1 MVDKMYAPM
10 YNIIGVYWR
19 INMLINLT
27 ELFTREG
34 KTNDYAVELDCR
46 EFQIPQGICPVSD
59 SKPVTFYIENVGDR
73 TLVLSGE
80 AEFTLMIPCDRC
92 LEPVEVPFQ
101 LSIERTLDMNLTDEE
116 RIANLDEQPYLQGY
130 NLDVD
135 QLVRDELLLNLPMK
149 VLCDEDCK
157 GICNRCGANL
167 NHETCD
173 CDRSSLDPRMSVIQ
187 DIFKQFKEV

>member
-1 MVDKMYAPM
+1 MYAPM

-92 LEPVEVPFQ
+92 LEPVEVAFQ

>member
-1 MVDKMYAPM
+1 M

-92 LEPVEVPFQ
+92 LELVEVPFQ

>member
-1 MVDKMYAPM
+1 MYAPM

-167 NHETCD
+167 NYGTCG
-173 CDRSSLDPRMSVIQ
+173 CDTRSLDPRMAVIQ

>member
-1 MVDKMYAPM
+1 MYASM

-59 SKPVTFYIENVGDR
+59 SKPVTFYSENVGDR